1 MAVETGDALLNF
13 RLPSESKRIIEEA
26 AASLGQSVDDFAVG
40 ALVDRAL
47 AVIERRD
54 ATVLSDRDRDR
65 DRFLALLD
73 DPNALPNPALVK
85 AAERYG
91 RRFD

>member
-13 RLPSESKRIIEEA
+13 RLTSESKRIIEEA

-65 DRFLALLD
+65 FLALLD
-73 DPNALPNPALVK
+73 DPDALPNPALVK
-85 AAERYG
+85 AAESYG

>member
-1 MAVETGDALLNF
+1 MAVETRDALLNF
-13 RLPSESKRIIEEA
+13 HLPSESKRIIEEA

-40 ALVDRAL
+40 ALVDRAR

-65 DRFLALLD
+65 VLALLD
-73 DPNALPNPALVK
+73 EPNAVPNAALVK

-91 RRFD
+91 RRLD